1 MVIFASIVHSIF
13 LNVMLTAF
21 ADMHGAN
28 MDGCDTVSL
37 HGTKLTLHHK
47 SIIKSAECVGQ
58 TMWKCVEGAAVFRS
72 GIYCLQAP
80 HDHCECLKHPN
91 IASSTC
97 AWVWAARGVKT
108 KVQEVIP
115 NFQDSD
121 NEEVKRAAL
130 GLASRLWVP
139 SRTEYPTPMQALL
152 QKHTSVED

>member
-91 IASSTC
+91 MRKLRGQLWDLQADCGCLAGQSTLLPC
-97 AWVWAARGVKT
+97 KHSCKNTLALKT
-108 KVQEVIP
+108 NKRQ
-115 NFQDSD
+115 NKHAFQMFVAITTQDIC
-121 NEEVKRAAL
+121 
-130 GLASRLWVP
+130 
-139 SRTEYPTPMQALL
+139 
-152 QKHTSVED
+152 